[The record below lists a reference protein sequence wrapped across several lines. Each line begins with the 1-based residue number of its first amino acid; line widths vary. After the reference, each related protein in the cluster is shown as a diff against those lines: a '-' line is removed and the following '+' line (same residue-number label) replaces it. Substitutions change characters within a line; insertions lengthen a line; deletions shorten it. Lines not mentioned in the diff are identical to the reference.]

1 MTARD
6 ALKISDR
13 ITAVAVA
20 AIGLAG
26 TLAAA
31 YVGYRQW
38 RMTRRDSG
46 REDFLKTRRQ
56 TYHDLW
62 RMVET
67 VHTDLRL
74 EPEQL
79 SILRKQIADVNSYIL
94 MNEVYLGDDDHRLV
108 DAYLR
113 ALGEMVSWAQREG
126 DFQTQRPYG

>member
-1 MTARD
+1 M
-6 ALKISDR
+6 
-13 ITAVAVA
+13 
-20 AIGLAG
+20 
-26 TLAAA
+26 
-31 YVGYRQW
+31 
-38 RMTRRDSG
+38 
-46 REDFLKTRRQ
+46 
-56 TYHDLW
+56 
-62 RMVET
+62 ET